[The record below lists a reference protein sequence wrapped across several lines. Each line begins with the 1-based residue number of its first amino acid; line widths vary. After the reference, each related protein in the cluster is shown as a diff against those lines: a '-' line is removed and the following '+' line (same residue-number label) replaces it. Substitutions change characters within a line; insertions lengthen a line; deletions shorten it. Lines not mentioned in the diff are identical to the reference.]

1 MTALTAPHPGEHELA
16 PEVLA
21 RRSLGL
27 DAAFCTAVGSV
38 AVVAAGPVGRAVALP
53 APVVRTAGVAAIGW
67 GGVVGLWSVAEDWQP
82 PTRRVLGAN
91 ALGAAALVGHAAA
104 LVGHAAVK
112 GTRGGRVG
120 VLVLAAA
127 VTGFAGSQLKALLA
141 AEPSS
146 S

>member
-27 DAAFCTAVGSV
+27 DAAFCTAVGSF

-91 ALGAAALVGHAAA
+91 ALGAAALVGHAA
-104 LVGHAAVK
+104 VK